1 MFGCPVI
8 LNVLPGTGIETRN
21 AVPVDVWQ
29 SVQWQTCTFS
39 GSASPSILM
48 APQEH
53 PPSIFM
59 TSLPSFIGC
68 LFEAFH
74 VGIRQ
79 AEMMADLVHQHVLY
93 DGAQG
98 LVVLG
103 PVIEDRPPV
112 QPDHIR
118 HLHGGAFAAERKAH
132 SLAQAEQVE
141 LGLGLHPAE
150 DFLAREVVDLNDQT
164 GT

>member
-68 LFEAFH
+68 LLEAFH
-74 VGIRQ
+74 VGVRQ
-79 AEMMADLVHQHVLY
+79 AEMMADLVHQDVLH

-98 LVVLG
+98 LVVLS
-103 PVIEDRPPV
+103 PIIEDRSPV
-112 QPDHIR
+112 QPDHVW
-118 HLHGGAFAAERKAH
+118 HLHGGAFAAER
-132 SLAQAEQVE
+132 QAYALEQTEQVE
-141 LGLGLHPAE
+141 LGLGLHLGE
-150 DFLAREVVDLNDQT
+150 DFLAREVVDPDD
-164 GT
+164 